1 MEKNIQINI
10 QELIG
15 LKKSFMLYVGG
26 EYCSACKVLQ
36 PKIFDAFDRE
46 FPNIDKLSIDIEDQ
60 REFAAQQNIFAV
72 PTIIV
77 YFEGKEFF
85 RKSRNLSVDL
95 FIEEVRRPYN
105 IFS

>member
-15 LKKSFMLYVGG
+15 LKKAFMLYVGG
-26 EYCSACKVLQ
+26 EYCSVCKVLQ
-36 PKIFDAFDRE
+36 PKIFYAFDRE

>member
-15 LKKSFMLYVGG
+15 LKKAFMLYVGG
-26 EYCSACKVLQ
+26 EYCSVCKVLQ